1 MVRLEDV
8 QGQPL
13 HPSRNYPTALAKI
26 ALLALASLL
35 VGCSRNVAPPK
46 VVEITG
52 DDFMKFNIT
61 SFEVKPGQNVTV
73 RLKNI
78 GELPKEATAHNWVLL
93 AKEAYAPRFIEAGS
107 LRPERDY
114 IAFEQEFYVLAK
126 SKMLGPGESDSVT
139 FTAPRAPGPYEYV
152 CTFPEHYAGG
162 MKGVMT
168 VRP

>member
-1 MVRLEDV
+1 MKAA
-8 QGQPL
+8 
-13 HPSRNYPTALAKI
+13 SF
-26 ALLALASLL
+26 ALLAMALAM
-35 VGCSRNVAPPK
+35 VGCSQNVAPPR
-46 VVEITG
+46 VIEITG
-52 DDFMKFNIT
+52 DDFMKFSVT
-61 SFEVKPGQNVTV
+61 SFEAKPGQKLTV

-93 AKEAYAPRFIEAGS
+93 AKEAYTPKFIELGMAH
-107 LRPERDY
+107 PERDY

-126 SKMLGPGESDSVT
+126 TKLLGPGESDSVT
-139 FTAPRAPGPYEYV
+139 FAAPGVPGAYDYV

>member
-1 MVRLEDV
+1 MKAASL
-8 QGQPL
+8 
-13 HPSRNYPTALAKI
+13 
-26 ALLALASLL
+26 ALLMMAAAMP
-35 VGCSRNVAPPK
+35 GCSRSVTPPK

-52 DDFMKFNIT
+52 DDFMKFSVT
-61 SFEVKPGQNVTV
+61 SFEAKPGQKVTV

-93 AKEAYAPRFIEAGS
+93 AKEAYTPRFVELGMS
-107 LRPERDY
+107 HPERDY

-126 SKMLGPGESDSVT
+126 TKLLGPGESDSVT
-139 FTAPRAPGPYEYV
+139 FTAPAAPGAYDYI
-152 CTFPEHYAGG
+152 CSFPEHYAGG

>member
-1 MVRLEDV
+1 M
-8 QGQPL
+8 
-13 HPSRNYPTALAKI
+13 KI
-26 ALLALASLL
+26 IRIVLLMFTSALLA
-35 VGCSRNVAPPK
+35 CSRDAAPPK

-52 DDFMKFNIT
+52 DDFMKFNVM
-61 SFEVKPGQNVTV
+61 SFEVKPGQKVTV

-93 AKEAYAPRFIEAGS
+93 AKEAYAPRFIKAGS
-107 LRPERDY
+107 SRPEKDY

-126 SKMLGPGESDSVT
+126 TKMLGPGESDSVT
-139 FTAPRAPGPYEYV
+139 FIAPSAPGAYEYV
-152 CTFPEHYAGG
+152 CTFPEHYSNG